1 MAARQARISSGDRAL
16 AWIAPALLLAIAAV
30 AVVRHHTVD
39 QSPWQGV
46 GFGMFSSY
54 DYLPSRT
61 ARITVTTDGDVGA
74 VALPHDLRDE
84 LDRVLVAPG
93 DGHAVS
99 LAEEIRAR
107 TGADAVRLEI
117 LGHDVDDTEGGLRIT
132 LVPVRTVEVP

>member
-1 MAARQARISSGDRAL
+1 MAAGRDGTSRRDLAL
-16 AWIAPALLLAIAAV
+16 AWVAPLLLLAIAV
-30 AVVRHHTVD
+30 IAVVRHHTVD

-61 ARITVTTDGDVGA
+61 ARLTTTADGETTA
-74 VALPHDLRDE
+74 IALPTDLRDE
-84 LDRVLVAPG
+84 LERVLVAPG
-93 DGHAVS
+93 DAHAEA
-99 LAEEIRAR
+99 LAEEVMVR

-117 LGHDVDDTEGGLRIT
+117 LGHDVEDTQDGLRIT